1 MKMKANMRANNRH
14 VAPRLPWMILL
25 ALTITCNIAHGQEQ
39 PTLFS
44 PASNSIS
51 SISGYAFFDSNNDGS
66 RDVSNT
72 LEYGISDISVLLFN
86 CNGERIE
93 TTETDGAGY
102 YSFDNLALEGSGD
115 GGQQGYYINPQPPS
129 WYVFTDVWNGKADV
143 DSAIDPSTG
152 SSACFDSSSSSD
164 DGEEVK
170 SVDFGLNFYIPPVP
184 GPVTLSAPSE
194 PPTVAIALAPPD
206 VAVLT
211 GSPTLRPTADL
222 TSGPTLTPT
231 TPLPSRALSELPPKL
246 PSQSPTIMASNI
258 TSLYPTS
265 SRHPTSFPS
274 LPPSRFGEEF
284 GPTTTERLVMT
295 IRGIEGFDPN
305 DEAWG
310 NQTSRYIEQHFNSNE
325 NAKLMLGVFDVQ
337 VDIVVTKT
345 SSSSDTSVFKR
356 RQRHL
361 QDETDPKFVIVTY
374 NQRSIYKTDD
384 PEKFDDV
391 YVATGPF
398 MTRDGSEGYIDALK
412 SLSPYY
418 NDILSVG
425 SVKVDP
431 APLGMDGQMRAAGGN
446 NQDDSSD
453 KTMIY
458 IIGGAVGA
466 AFLIAALGT
475 IVYRRRSS
483 SRRSQEPVGNRPPS
497 SISEYDMGEDLE
509 STSGC
514 SETYETATTSSTRI
528 SSRRKSNSNSR
539 SDDAAAIATI
549 PENSTSNVSNMSR
562 SDHSKSRYDDAT
574 ALVTMPE
581 DSTSNLSQLSRSG
594 HSNSRFN
601 DTTALVTMPDNSTS
615 NISRAMTSAESAL
628 ILHIIAPPGKLGVII
643 DDSPEGECHV
653 CDIRDSCPIRS
664 QIQLDDKI
672 MSVDDEDVQTMSAMD
687 VSMMLGQRRRNAQ
700 RKITVLREF
709 IPQGYVI

>member
-1 MKMKANMRANNRH
+1 
-14 VAPRLPWMILL
+14 
-25 ALTITCNIAHGQEQ
+25 
-39 PTLFS
+39 
-44 PASNSIS
+44 
-51 SISGYAFFDSNNDGS
+51 
-66 RDVSNT
+66 
-72 LEYGISDISVLLFN
+72 
-86 CNGERIE
+86 
-93 TTETDGAGY
+93 
-102 YSFDNLALEGSGD
+102 
-115 GGQQGYYINPQPPS
+115 
-129 WYVFTDVWNGKADV
+129 
-143 DSAIDPSTG
+143 
-152 SSACFDSSSSSD
+152 
-164 DGEEVK
+164 
-170 SVDFGLNFYIPPVP
+170 
-184 GPVTLSAPSE
+184 
-194 PPTVAIALAPPD
+194 
-206 VAVLT
+206 
-211 GSPTLRPTADL
+211 
-222 TSGPTLTPT
+222 
-231 TPLPSRALSELPPKL
+231 
-246 PSQSPTIMASNI
+246 
-258 TSLYPTS
+258 
-265 SRHPTSFPS
+265 
-274 LPPSRFGEEF
+274 
-284 GPTTTERLVMT
+284 
-295 IRGIEGFDPN
+295 
-305 DEAWG
+305 
-310 NQTSRYIEQHFNSNE
+310 
-325 NAKLMLGVFDVQ
+325 MLGVFDVQ